1 MFRIV
6 LVGFLPTD
14 HGHSCALHP
23 FGCGNAM
30 VLERPTH
37 GVGLQIRMKMV
48 EGIHLAGYMVN
59 DDGSD
64 GCRVCFAAREY
75 AVGVAGQRLD
85 GASVWIKEMLPDN
98 ENASKRALFH
108 RNRGYAIT
116 ELSGLG
122 SHGSIQRTVRN
133 NSEYE

>member
-1 MFRIV
+1 
-6 LVGFLPTD
+6 
-14 HGHSCALHP
+14 
-23 FGCGNAM
+23 M

-75 AVGVAGQRLD
+75 AAGVTGQLLD
-85 GASVWIKEMLPDN
+85 GASVWIKEMVLPDD

-108 RNRGYAIT
+108 HNRGYAIA

-122 SHGSIQRTVRN
+122 SHGNIQRTVQN
-133 NSEYE
+133 NSDYKESPYFISNMFMI

>member
-1 MFRIV
+1 MSRIF
-6 LVGFLPTD
+6 LVGFLSTD

-37 GVGLQIRMKMV
+37 GVGLHIRMKMV
-48 EGIHLAGYMVN
+48 DRIHLAAHLVN

-64 GCRVCFAAREY
+64 GCPVCFSAREY
-75 AVGVAGQRLD
+75 PVGVVGQRLD
-85 GASVWIKEMLPDN
+85 GASIWIKEMVLPDN

-108 RNRGYAIT
+108 RNWGYVIA
-116 ELSGLG
+116 ELHVLG
-122 SHGSIQRTVRN
+122 V
-133 NSEYE
+133 

>member
-1 MFRIV
+1 M
-6 LVGFLPTD
+6 GFLPID

-23 FGCGNAM
+23 FGCGNTL

-37 GVGLQIRMKMV
+37 GVGLQICMKMV
-48 EGIHLAGYMVN
+48 DGMHLAGYLVN

-64 GCRVCFAAREY
+64 GCCVCFAAREY

-85 GASVWIKEMLPDN
+85 GASVWIKEMALPDN

-108 RNRGYAIT
+108 RNRGYAIA
-116 ELSGLG
+116 ELCGLG
-122 SHGSIQRTVRN
+122 SNGSIQRTSQN
-133 NSEYE
+133 NSDYE